1 MIRYAAALLLSLCL
15 AATAEA
21 ADRALLIGIGTYAT
35 LPEKM
40 FLEGPKNDVPLIEK
54 LLKEKQGFA
63 PESIRILRDKDA
75 TKAAILASIEEWLV
89 AGTQPGDRVY
99 FYFSGHGLQVKD
111 QNGDEEDGLDEALS
125 TFDIA
130 AGDGD
135 WTNVILDDEIDA
147 MLAKLKDRAVSIV
160 IDACHSGTISRSL
173 STNVGEALESARF
186 LPRPF
191 AKPVE
196 AVKTRGLRIDV
207 AVVDKPEIAKQNGV
221 EAWSAASSY
230 QVAWDDTRLP
240 PEERH
245 GVFTLSYVNGHEIA
259 AGDSNGNGIVSN
271 AELLEYVKKQ
281 SQTYCS
287 AQTQCQ
293 GLDPQLEVNYALL
306 GASATTP
313 TVDATAQQYQQPQTG
328 GDTQQQTLDYG
339 KVEEVKVENTPQT
352 AYVAADPVD
361 AVGDI
366 LGKAE
371 TGDVKVAL
379 SSDSLKNGDVFKI
392 TVTSST
398 GGHLILYDVDK
409 DGKATQ
415 IFPNESAQKIT
426 PLTANTPLTIPD
438 DYYGFDFEAEGP
450 SENVLV
456 AIVIADDVDLTKVA
470 PSDYGLTKELD
481 ARTTIADIA
490 GTLQQTWTRDTEN
503 RSVNWSLGLLK
514 YAVY

>member
-1 MIRYAAALLLSLCL
+1 MIRYAAVLLSLGL
-15 AATAEA
+15 FSGAEA
-21 ADRALLIGIGTYAT
+21 ADRALLIGIGAYAS

-54 LLKEKQGFA
+54 LLKEKHGYA
-63 PESIRILRDKDA
+63 PESIRILRDQDA
-75 TKAAILASIEEWLV
+75 SRAAILASIDEWLV
-89 AGTQPGDRVY
+89 NGTQPGDRVY

-111 QNGDEEDGLDEALS
+111 VSGDEEDGLDEALS
-125 TFDIA
+125 TYDIV

-173 STNVGEALESARF
+173 STQVGDVMESARF
-186 LPRPF
+186 LPRPH
-191 AKPVE
+191 AKPAE
-196 AVKTRGLRIDV
+196 EVKTRGLRIDV
-207 AVVDKPEIAKQNGV
+207 AIVDKPDIARQSGV

-240 PEERH
+240 PDERH
-245 GVFTLSYVNGHEIA
+245 GVFTLSYVNGHETSA
-259 AGDSNGNGIVSN
+259 ADSNGNGIVSN

-281 SQTYCS
+281 SQAYCA
-287 AQTQCQ
+287 AQDQCQ

-306 GASATTP
+306 GASAVTP
-313 TVDATAQQYQQPQTG
+313 AAETGQQAP
-328 GDTQQQTLDYG
+328 DYG

-352 AYVAADPVD
+352 AYVAADPVA

-379 SSDSLKNGDVFKI
+379 SSDHLTNGDAFRI
-392 TVTSST
+392 TVTSAT
-398 GGHLILYDVDK
+398 GGNLILYDVDK

-415 IFPNESAQKIT
+415 IFPNESARKIT
-426 PLTANTPLTIPD
+426 RLSANTPITIPD

-490 GTLQQTWTRDTEN
+490 GTLKETWTRDTEN

-514 YAVY
+514 YTVY